1 MLPTPGGDRKALVLP
16 GVSLGIFSLFPDPLP
31 LPGSLPPFFGTVLQI
46 GLVCTGYL
54 LFLLLFH
61 KRPDHSS
68 NSTVT

>member
-1 MLPTPGGDRKALVLP
+1 MSVHGGCV
-16 GVSLGIFSLFPDPLP
+16 DPLP